1 MEFSFSTNSY
11 YLLGL
16 PVSASQND
24 IKRKSRLITAKL
36 GIGESSLESDYSFL
50 KAKRT
55 ESTIK
60 EAAQRLS
67 SPLKKIQDVYF
78 WFSDDNDSELIK
90 IIKTQS
96 IEEVYTLFRKRA
108 EPTGKWNDKRN
119 FAILLTQLLQYKNE
133 YKLYLEDSVELW
145 KNLINTESA
154 WRFFELYYKNIDDL
168 STDESVVSDL
178 RVYVDKVI
186 SDIYSDLSQKWDDK
200 KYTQQYTKLFNK
212 MGAVTEKKVYEPCA
226 FEIKESCIALD
237 SIEWAKDEP
246 SERNLKTVK
255 EALANIQ
262 NSFNILIDNE
272 IYDGSKSIALRD
284 KAAESIRSVGIK
296 FHNDYS
302 DYEKAE
308 GLIEIADKLA
318 GTTALRSQIGE
329 DKTTSQTTKASEEV
343 MLPILE
349 LAQKEEWDEAFSL
362 IEKSI
367 KKYAQNKKVLDVLN
381 TSKRVIIT
389 RYAIKK
395 HADALA
401 TLKNG
406 NQTGCQQSLIDLQKF
421 LLKELDNF
429 NIKREGIESVKKT
442 ALDITAR
449 INKAQVDV
457 IDNYRSK
464 LVTDT
469 QNVFGESE
477 DATIVIIL
485 TDTYLYVP
493 LCDYFK
499 KLHNHY
505 QTANL
510 LINIGFWTLLVYGLG
525 LIPLIIGYYIKGKE
539 VEYVR

>member
-16 PVSASQND
+16 PVSAGQSD

-36 GIGESSLESDYSFL
+36 GIGESSLESDFSFL

-60 EAAQRLS
+60 DATQRLS

-78 WFSDDNDSELIK
+78 WFADEEDAELIK
-90 IIKTQS
+90 IINTQS
-96 IEEVYTLFRKRA
+96 IEEVYTSFRKRA
-108 EPTGKWNDKRN
+108 ESVGKWNDKRN
-119 FAILLTQLLQYKNE
+119 FAILLIQLLQFKKE
-133 YKLYLEDSVELW
+133 YKLYLEESLELW
-145 KNLINTESA
+145 KSLINSESS

-168 STDESVVSDL
+168 STDESVFSDL
-178 RVYVDKVI
+178 RIYVDKVI

-200 KYTQQYTKLFNK
+200 EYTQRYTKLFNK

-226 FEIKESCIALD
+226 FEIKESCTALD

-246 SERNLKTVK
+246 SENNLKIVK

-262 NSFNILIDNE
+262 KTFNILIEND
-272 IYDGSKSIALRD
+272 IYDGSKAITLRD

-302 DYEKAE
+302 DYERSG

-329 DKTTSQTTKASEEV
+329 DKSISQTTKTSDEV

-349 LAQKEEWDEAFSL
+349 LAQKEEWDQAFSL
-362 IEKSI
+362 IDKSI
-367 KKYAQNKKVLDVLN
+367 KKYSENKKVFNSLKQ
-381 TSKRVIIT
+381 SKRVIVT
-389 RYAIKK
+389 RYVINK
-395 HADALA
+395 HTAAMAKLDSR
-401 TLKNG
+401 NYS
-406 NQTGCQQSLIDLQKF
+406 GCQEDLMTLQRF
-421 LLKELDNF
+421 ILKELDIF
-429 NIKREGIESVKKT
+429 NIKREGIESIAKT
-442 ALDITAR
+442 IEENTVR
-449 INKAQVDV
+449 INKAQINVL
-457 IDNYRSK
+457 DNYRK
-464 LVTDT
+464 KIITDT
-469 QNVFGESE
+469 QNTFGKSDE
-477 DATIVIIL
+477 TTVVIFL
-485 TDTYLYVP
+485 VDTYLYIP
-493 LCDYFK
+493 LCEYFR
-499 KLHNHY
+499 KLHNHS

-510 LINIGFWTLLVYGLG
+510 LINIGFWTLLIYGIG
-525 LIPLIIGYYIKGKE
+525 LIPLLIGYYIKRKE